1 MVDVSIMTDARK
13 DTAAIRKGEEL
24 DALALEKHLTENI
37 DDVSGPLAIEQFPLG
52 HSNLTYL
59 IKLGER
65 EMVLRRPP
73 FGSKVKSAHD
83 MNREF
88 TILSHLY
95 ETYPPAPQPY
105 LMCKDE
111 AVIGCEFYVM
121 ERRRGLTL
129 RGDKPA
135 DLVATPDE
143 IRASNKAFI
152 DNLVTMHSLDYQEL
166 GLEGMYKG
174 QGYVERQVTGWS
186 GRWEKSKTDDNQ
198 DMDRIIAWLNK
209 DIPADTGATIIH
221 NDYKY
226 DNVLIAADD
235 LTQITAVLDW
245 EMATIGDPLADF
257 AGALGYWTEQGELTF
272 GSSGCFMTSSEGSL
286 TRQEVVDYYAEKS
299 GRDITNMNYLYAFAL
314 FKLAVILQQIYYR
327 YATGKTT
334 DERFAPLGMVVQHL
348 AQKTCGV
355 IDSGKY

>member
-1 MVDVSIMTDARK
+1 MTDAMK

-24 DALALEKHLTENI
+24 DAAALEKYLADNI
-37 DDVSGPLAIEQFPLG
+37 DDASGPLVIEQFPMG

-59 IKLGER
+59 IKLGDR

-88 TILSHLY
+88 TILSHLCDA
-95 ETYPPAPQPY
+95 YPPAPHPY

-111 AVIGCEFYVM
+111 SIIGSEFYVM
-121 ERRRGLTL
+121 ERRRGLIL

-135 DLVATPDE
+135 GLETTPE
-143 IRASNKAFI
+143 GIRAANQAFI
-152 DNLVTMHSLDYQEL
+152 DNLVTMHSLDYKAV

-174 QGYVERQVTGWS
+174 EGYINRQVTGWS
-186 GRWEKSKTDDNQ
+186 GRWEKSKTDDNS

-209 DIPADTGATIIH
+209 DIPADSGATIIH

-226 DNVLIAADD
+226 DNVLIAPDD
-235 LTQITAVLDW
+235 LTKITAVLDW

-257 AGALGYWTEQGELTF
+257 AGALGYWWEPDDVAF
-272 GSSGCFMTSSEGSL
+272 GSSQCFMTVSEGSM
-286 TRQEVVDYYAEKS
+286 TRQEVVDYYAERS
-299 GRDITNMNYLYAFAL
+299 GRDITNMVYLYAFAL

-327 YATGKTT
+327 YATGKTQ
-334 DERFAPLGMVVQHL
+334 DERFAPLGLVVAHL
-348 AQKTCGV
+348 AQRTCTV
-355 IDSGKY
+355 IDSGKF